1 MKKVAMLAGA
11 LGVLAAPGAVQA
23 QTPTGTD
30 KSNAAKECR
39 TERGTTDATREAF
52 KARYGTN
59 ANKSNAFGKCVSK
72 RAREEA
78 AERKAARSNASKQCD
93 AERGETAESRAA
105 FSEKYGSNSNDKNA
119 FGRCVSQKAA
129 ENKVKADAADVAA
142 AERRKNAARI
152 CDDERGNTA
161 ESRAAFKTKYG
172 TNKNKSNAF
181 GKCVSKK
188 AKELQSS

>member
-1 MKKVAMLAGA
+1 MKKVAMLVGT

-23 QTPTGTD
+23 QTPTGQD
-30 KSNAAKECR
+30 KTNAARECR

-52 KARYGTN
+52 KARHGTN

-78 AERKAARSNASKQCD
+78 AERKSARSNASKQCD
-93 AERGETAESRAA
+93 AERGDTAETQAA
-105 FSEKYGSNSNDKNA
+105 FAEKYGTTKNDKNA
-119 FGRCVSQKAA
+119 FGKCVSQKAA
-129 ENKVKADAADVAA
+129 ENKAKADAADAA
-142 AERRKNAARI
+142 ASAARRNAAKI
-152 CDDERGNTA
+152 CDEERGETA
-161 ESRAAFKTKYG
+161 ETRAAFKTKYG

-188 AKELQSS
+188 AKDLQS